1 MADALHPIRLWLV
14 LVAALWTLSGCYPE
28 DPEGDDD
35 TTAADDD
42 DVTADDD
49 DDTLPADD
57 DDDDDADPQGDQ
69 DHDGYSP
76 ADGDCD
82 DTDPTLNLDDAD
94 ADGFNTCDGDCDDG
108 DPALN
113 LADADADGHTTC
125 DGDCDDDE
133 ALIYPGADDVC
144 DELDN
149 DCDGEINEDTP
160 AAGDAYE
167 PNDLAG
173 AELGDLTSSDTTV
186 EGYISLPGDE
196 DRFRFEVEDGFWDS
210 FYIDADL
217 TAVPASVDLA
227 LDLLLIQDADG
238 NYVGSTL
245 DSSNGGGLGEGESV
259 YLSGTTLHDDTGL
272 YELLV
277 YATSGSS
284 CQTPFS
290 LHIDCG
296 G

>member
-1 MADALHPIRLWLV
+1 MPTAPSSNRLWLV
-14 LVAALWTLSGCYPE
+14 LAAVLWALAGCYPE
-28 DPEGDDD
+28 DTGDDDD

-42 DVTADDD
+42 DDDSVP
-49 DDTLPADD
+49 TDD
-57 DDDDDADPQGDQ
+57 DDDDVTDPQGDQ

-82 DTDPTLNLDDAD
+82 DNDPTLNLDDAD
-94 ADGFNTCDGDCDDG
+94 ADGFNTCDGDCDD
-108 DPALN
+108 DDADLN
-113 LADADADGHTTC
+113 LADADGDGHTTC
-125 DGDCDDDE
+125 DGDCDDGQ

-149 DCDGEINEDTP
+149 DCDGELNEDTP

-173 AELGDLTSSDTTV
+173 ADLGELTSDDTTV
-186 EGYISLPGDE
+186 EGYISVPGDE
-196 DRFRFEVEDGFWDS
+196 DRFRFAVDDGWLVD
-210 FYIDADL
+210 FYIDAEL
-217 TAVPASVDLA
+217 TTVPASVDLA
-227 LDLLLIQDADG
+227 LDLLIIQDHSG
-238 NYVGSTL
+238 NYVGATL
-245 DSSNGGGLGEGESV
+245 DSSNGGGPGEGESV
-259 YLSGTTLHDDTGL
+259 WAGGSWDDDDAGL

-277 YATSGSS
+277 YSTSGSS
-284 CQTPFS
+284 CQTPFT